1 MPRGIDHLFTDNI
14 WRVAWRYVINGSFD
28 RYMLRPMNVFFQV
41 VSEKL
46 QPDALGELLIGFT
59 LVGISL
65 GKGIVIVDF
74 AHVVL
79 FIVSVIA
86 GAIIYTSIKLFFA
99 TIAFWVKISGP
110 FLQVAYDMAQFAK
123 YPTEIYAK
131 PIKVIITWIIP
142 FAFVAYLPTSYFLMA
157 DKSWLVIVV
166 ECVIALVFW
175 VVAYSFFNYGISKYE
190 SAGN

>member
-1 MPRGIDHLFTDNI
+1 MARI
-14 WRVAWRYVINGSFD
+14 WPVAWRYVINGSFD
-28 RYMLRPMNVFFQV
+28 RYMLSPMNVFFQV
-41 VSEKL
+41 ISEKL

-110 FLQVAYDMAQFAK
+110 FLQVAY
-123 YPTEIYAK
+123 
-131 PIKVIITWIIP
+131 
-142 FAFVAYLPTSYFLMA
+142 LPTSYFLMA
-157 DKSWLVIVV
+157 DKSWLVIVA

>member
-1 MPRGIDHLFTDNI
+1 MC
-14 WRVAWRYVINGSFD
+14 
-28 RYMLRPMNVFFQV
+28 FFQV
-41 VSEKL
+41 ISEKL
-46 QPDALGELLIGFT
+46 QQDALGELLIGFT

-110 FLQVAYDMAQFAK
+110 FLQVAN
-123 YPTEIYAK
+123 
-131 PIKVIITWIIP
+131 
-142 FAFVAYLPTSYFLMA
+142 LPASYFLMA
-157 DKSWLVIVV
+157 DKSWLVIVA